1 MYVLCCFLLCNS
13 VLADFEAIADGNG
26 VDSGNDYGISDVP
39 DTSVPD
45 VEPEPSA
52 PVEPDVSE
60 EGLDDDFTLGE
71 KVDEILDQLPALGEP
86 SISEDS
92 PGEFPPEVSPGGNTI
107 YMVGDVMN
115 DDGASS
121 ANPVLTNSVVATG
134 LAPVTPSDTTGVKAV
149 LLSFIGNY
157 DPPITQYEY
166 TTNNGYKQYVNEIQ
180 PDYVWICSFALIAL
194 FIEQAKNVKVDFGR
208 FSGWT
213 LGEIAVKNPGDLAW
227 YVKNYS
233 GHNLALKAGATKL
246 MEAVGQL
253 AG

>member
-26 VDSGNDYGISDVP
+26 VDSGNDSGISDVF
-39 DTSVPD
+39 DTSFPD

-52 PVEPDVSE
+52 PVETDVIE
-60 EGLDDDFTLGE
+60 GGLDEDFSLGE
-71 KVDEILDQLPALGEP
+71 KVDEVVDKLPALGEP
-86 SISEDS
+86 SVSEDS
-92 PGEFPPEVSPGGNTI
+92 PGELPAKVSAGGNTV
-107 YMVGDVMN
+107 YVVGDVLN
-115 DDGASS
+115 DGATP
-121 ANPVLTNSVVATG
+121 ANPVLTDVVTTTG

-194 FIEQAKNVKVDFGR
+194 FIYCLFK
-208 FSGWT
+208 
-213 LGEIAVKNPGDLAW
+213 LGGGLLR
-227 YVKNYS
+227 
-233 GHNLALKAGATKL
+233 G
-246 MEAVGQL
+246 
-253 AG
+253 